1 MQVPYGSRRRFD
13 ENGEPIDAKTP
24 EQEILATGRCSN
36 CNCKNG
42 WSDCNRITDRTTD
55 AYHSIRW
62 RENQQ

>member
-1 MQVPYGSRRRFD
+1 
-13 ENGEPIDAKTP
+13 EPIDAKTP